1 MAPMEDDIEIV
12 YSPLQQS
19 CTKDG
24 HTLDIQI
31 YRGENEADWIL
42 EIVDE
47 GGSST
52 VWEDRF
58 PTDKA
63 ALDEARRAIDEEG
76 VEVFLT
82 ATLPDNSH

>member
-1 MAPMEDDIEIV
+1 MEDEIEIV
-12 YSPLQQS
+12 YSTLQQS

-24 HTLDIQI
+24 HTLDIKI
-31 YRGENEADWIL
+31 YRAEYEADWIL
-42 EIVDE
+42 EVVDE

-52 VWEDRF
+52 VWDDRF

-63 ALDEARRAIDEEG
+63 ALDEARRAIDEDG

-82 ATLPDNSH
+82 ASLPSNSH

>member
-1 MAPMEDDIEIV
+1 MEDDIKIV

-31 YRGENEADWIL
+31 YRAENESDWIL
-42 EIVDE
+42 EVVDE

-52 VWEDRF
+52 VWEDMF

-63 ALDEARRAIDEEG
+63 ALDEALRAIDEDG
-76 VEVFLT
+76 VEDFLT
-82 ATLPDNSH
+82 ATLPSSSR

>member
-1 MAPMEDDIEIV
+1 MEDDIEIV

-19 CTKDG
+19 CMKDG

-31 YRGENEADWIL
+31 YRGKTEPDWIL
-42 EIVDE
+42 EVVDE

-82 ATLPDNSH
+82 ATLPSNSH